1 MSPNKLKI
9 GVALIAVLLVANVI
23 LHIFW
28 NWGLITVKVTDQPIG
43 KVIQSIERQ
52 GWVTIY
58 SNIDPQTKVSMYVDH
73 VPLAEAMATLA
84 VNADAQWHLG
94 FFVAPNSAQVKEEIR
109 TFTEGVDNNDDGTSV
124 YSFPTPLDMISD
136 ENTPEP
142 DPRGQVWPGLKMPA
156 PMPAPPTDAGA
167 AADGAPMPQPEAPP
181 TTVQGYLR
189 AFARE
194 ADIWIM
200 APSSWDPAV
209 AKAPPASSSISGAI
223 RHFVGNAHGSVTQAI
238 ILRGRPQR
246 VAGQERP
253 RGGRGAGMD
262 MSMMDRMDNA
272 INGLPPAARP
282 AMREQLKQEIEF
294 PEAGQRRPARGAAQ
308 DVAPAHARSAV
319 RGGQGLAPV
328 SRKEGADDEPARQQS
343 HVGPGEMMARH
354 SLIRRRRLA
363 FTLVEMLVVMAI
375 IALLLGLIGTSFS
388 ARHPERAECEVRQ

>member
-9 GVALIAVLLVANVI
+9 GLAILAVLLVANFI
-23 LHIFW
+23 LHIYW
-28 NWGLITVKVTDQPIG
+28 NWGLITVKVTNQPIG

-94 FFVAPNSAQVKEEIR
+94 FFVAPSSAQVKEEIR
-109 TFTEGVDNNDDGTSV
+109 TFTEGVDDNDNGTSV

-142 DPRGQVWPGLKMPA
+142 DPRGQIWPGLKTPA
-156 PMPAPPTDAGA
+156 PAPAPPPTDAGA
-167 AADGAPMPQPEAPP
+167 TADGAPAPQPDPPP

-189 AFARE
+189 AFAQE

-209 AKAPPASSSISGAI
+209 AKAPPASSSISAAV
-223 RHFVGNAHGSVTQAI
+223 RHFVSGARGSVTQAI
-238 ILRGRPQR
+238 VLRGRPQR

-253 RGGRGAGMD
+253 RGGRGGGMD
-262 MSMMDRMDNA
+262 LSMMDRMDNA
-272 INGLPPAARP
+272 INGLPASARP
-282 AMREQLKQEIEF
+282 ALREQLKQEVAF
-294 PEAGQRRPARGAAQ
+294 QKQVSAAPPEQRRDMWRQHMLGRRMGADRGWRRSPEKRAQMAARVVSNRMAAQ
-308 DVAPAHARSAV
+308 
-319 RGGQGLAPV
+319 G
-328 SRKEGADDEPARQQS
+328 K
-343 HVGPGEMMARH
+343 
-354 SLIRRRRLA
+354 
-363 FTLVEMLVVMAI
+363 
-375 IALLLGLIGTSFS
+375 
-388 ARHPERAECEVRQ
+388 